1 MVSLSIREQSIM
13 DQSETKNSFEANKST
28 DIIQMNQKWGFNKQG
43 NIVTKFFDKNAFCLT
58 SLNVLTENLN
68 SHQQDEIQ
76 SHEIKVGCDTID
88 YKIEDISLVVMEPFW
103 KSMQDYSDSLS
114 KSQVDFFINL
124 GKSQQWAIR
133 HNKAEAIRNRE
144 WRLSTLTTNK

>member
-1 MVSLSIREQSIM
+1 MVSLSIREQNIM
-13 DQSETKNSFEANKST
+13 DQSKTKNSFEAHKST
-28 DIIQMNQKWGFNKQG
+28 DIEMNQKWGFNKQG

-68 SHQQDEIQ
+68 SHLKQNEIQ
-76 SHEIKVGCDTID
+76 SHEIKVECGTID
-88 YKIEDISLVVMEPFW
+88 YKIEDISLIVMEPFW